1 MFYVNEAFKHLKDYE
16 NKNQSNRNADFR
28 KEFTLQWQK
37 WHKMPSNK
45 KSLANRRQ
53 DENNFDSLTE
63 YDSLRC
69 TNQID
74 YNQDFQA
81 NYFSNQEKDSWKL
94 SKLNICS

>member
-1 MFYVNEAFKHLKDYE
+1 
-16 NKNQSNRNADFR
+16 
-28 KEFTLQWQK
+28 
-37 WHKMPSNK
+37 MPTNK

-81 NYFSNQEKDSWKL
+81 NYFSNQEKDS
-94 SKLNICS
+94 